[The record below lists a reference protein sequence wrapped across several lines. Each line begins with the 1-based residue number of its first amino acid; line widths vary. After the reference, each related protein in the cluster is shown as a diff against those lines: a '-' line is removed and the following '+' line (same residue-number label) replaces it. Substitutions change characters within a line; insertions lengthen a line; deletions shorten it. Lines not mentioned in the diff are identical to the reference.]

1 MKITINGNEYFK
13 FETGI
18 NVHDLIQKLNLSD
31 KQIIVELNQIA
42 LLQKDYKTSLL
53 NDGDIIEIVQI
64 AAGG

>member
-13 FETGI
+13 FETDI

-42 LLQKDYKTSLL
+42 LMQKDYKTSLL

>member
-1 MKITINGNEYFK
+1 MKITINGDEYFK

-18 NVHDLIQKLNLSD
+18 SVHDLIQKLNLSD

-42 LLQKDYKTSLL
+42 LMQKNYKTSLL

>member
-13 FETGI
+13 FETGT

-42 LLQKDYKTSLL
+42 LMQKDYKTSLL
-53 NDGDIIEIVQI
+53 NDGDIIEIVLI